1 LNIGLISYKDYFP
14 KIGKG
19 CIIEV
24 TATVIGNTVLGLK
37 NILKDRVVLRGDGAE
52 IIVGNEVT
60 FLDRSTVHVA
70 SNFMG
75 SYIGNYSIVGR
86 FSLVHAC
93 KIGKS
98 VIIGDQAIIMDGSEI
113 GDNCIITANSLISPG
128 KTFPNNSLIS
138 GAPAKVIR
146 IVENREYEKFKS
158 EILANIDLN
167 KSLVR
172 SQLDG
177 NDPLAELGI
186 EPWVNYNKGIEN
198 ISSKAFVAP
207 DAIVRGDIIVKDRA
221 SIWFATVL
229 SSLSGGSIS
238 IGEGSNIQD
247 NTIIDVN
254 TKSLIIGD
262 RVTVGHNVRLGACT
276 IGDNCLIGMG
286 CTIEDGAIIEENAF
300 VGARAIIKANTVVKA
315 NNIFA
320 GRPASYFRYV
330 KEEEVKFFRMGQEI
344 YEGFAADYL
353 QELGSRKQK
362 D

>member
-1 LNIGLISYKDYFP
+1 MNLGLIPYKEYFP
-14 KIGKG
+14 KIKKE
-19 CIIEV
+19 CTLAS
-24 TATVIGNTVLGLK
+24 TATVIGNTVLGSK
-37 NILKDRVVLRGDGAE
+37 NILRDRVVLRGDGAE
-52 IIVGNEVT
+52 ILVGEDVT
-60 FLDRSTVHVA
+60 FLERSTVHVA
-70 SNFMG
+70 SDFMG
-75 SYIGNYSIVGR
+75 SYIGDYSIVGR
-86 FSLVHAC
+86 FALVHAC

-98 VIIGDQAIIMDGSEI
+98 VIIGDQAIIMDGSDI
-113 GDNCIITANSLISPG
+113 GDNCIISANSLISPG

-146 IVENREYEKFKS
+146 IVEKREYEKFKS

-177 NDPLAELGI
+177 DDPLAELGI

-207 DAIVRGDIIVKDRA
+207 DAIIRGDIIVKDRA

-229 SSLSGGSIS
+229 SSLPGGSIS
-238 IGEGSNIQD
+238 IGKGSNIQD

-254 TKSLIIGD
+254 TKSLIIGE
-262 RVTVGHNVRLGACT
+262 RVTVGHNVRLGAGN

-300 VGARAIIKANTVVKA
+300 VGARAIVKANTVVKA
-315 NNIFA
+315 NTIFA
-320 GRPASYFRYV
+320 GRPANYFRDV
-330 KEEEVKFFRMGQEI
+330 KNEEAKFFKMGQEI
-344 YEGFAADYL
+344 YEGFAADYI
-353 QELGSRKQK
+353 QELYSKNKQ
-362 D
+362 

>member
-1 LNIGLISYKDYFP
+1 MNLGLIPYKEYFP
-14 KIGKG
+14 KIKKD
-19 CIIEV
+19 CTLAS
-24 TATVIGNTVLGLK
+24 TATVIGNTVLGSK
-37 NILKDRVVLRGDGAE
+37 NILRDRVVLRGDGAE
-52 IIVGNEVT
+52 ILVGEDVT
-60 FLDRSTVHVA
+60 FLERSTVHVA
-70 SNFMG
+70 SDFMG
-75 SYIGNYSIVGR
+75 SYIGDYSIVGR
-86 FSLVHAC
+86 FALVHAC

-113 GDNCIITANSLISPG
+113 GDNCIILANSLISPG

-146 IVENREYEKFKS
+146 IVENKEYEKFKS

-177 NDPLAELGI
+177 DDPLAELGI

-207 DAIVRGDIIVKDRA
+207 DAIIRGDIIVKDRA

-229 SSLSGGSIS
+229 SSLPGGSIS
-238 IGEGSNIQD
+238 IGKGSNIQD

-254 TKSLIIGD
+254 TKPLIIGE
-262 RVTVGHNVRLGACT
+262 RVTVGHNVRLGAGN

-300 VGARAIIKANTVVKA
+300 VGARAIVKANTVVKA
-315 NNIFA
+315 NTIFA
-320 GRPASYFRYV
+320 GRPANYFRDV
-330 KEEEVKFFRMGQEI
+330 KDEEAKFFKMGQEI
-344 YEGFAADYL
+344 YEGFAADYI
-353 QELGSRKQK
+353 QELYSKNKQ
-362 D
+362 